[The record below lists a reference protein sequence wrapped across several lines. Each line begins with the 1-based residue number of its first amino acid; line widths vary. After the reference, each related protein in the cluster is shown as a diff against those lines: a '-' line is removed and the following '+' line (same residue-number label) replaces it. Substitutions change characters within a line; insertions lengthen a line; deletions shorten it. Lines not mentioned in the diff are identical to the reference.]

1 MIKHKNTS
9 PNDHRMVSVAEIYIW
24 VFDNYQGSS
33 SPDASDNTA
42 NDCDNKQQRPKR
54 DNKPI
59 VPK

>member
-1 MIKHKNTS
+1 
-9 PNDHRMVSVAEIYIW
+9 MVSVAEIYIW